1 MIATHQG
8 AMNGAAGNVPPRV
21 ALTTTN
27 VAEDHVY
34 HRPTVTI
41 YESYIAAL
49 EIVGLAPVLITPAHS
64 PQAVRSL
71 MNACAGLVLSGGE
84 DVDPA
89 RYGMDPSPALGTVNR
104 RRDEVEFA
112 ALEYALQQQLPVL
125 GICRGAQV
133 INVVLGGTLFQD
145 LATERPGPVLH
156 EQREPWGQR
165 THCASVVAGSR
176 LHEIV
181 HSDELHINSYHH
193 QAIRDVAPGLSV
205 VARADDGMVEAVEG
219 RDHPWLVG
227 VQWHPE
233 RYEASTADNDPD
245 RLLFQAF
252 ADVLR
257 GSVAGSSAADV
268 ELVR

>member
-1 MIATHQG
+1 
-8 AMNGAAGNVPPRV
+8 MNGSAANVPLRV
-21 ALTTTN
+21 ALTTTS
-27 VAEDHVY
+27 VTDGGAY
-34 HRPTVTI
+34 QRPAVTV
-41 YESYIAAL
+41 YESYIRAL
-49 EIVGLAPVLITPAHS
+49 ETVGLAPVLITPAHS
-64 PQAVRSL
+64 LQAVRSL

-84 DVDPA
+84 DVDPV

-104 RRDEVEFA
+104 RRDEVEFT
-112 ALEYALQQQLPVL
+112 ALEYALQQQMPVL

-156 EQREPWGQR
+156 QQSEPWGQR

-181 HSDELHINSYHH
+181 RSDELLINSYHH

-219 RDHPWLVG
+219 RDHPLLVG

-233 RYEASTADNDPD
+233 RYEASTADEDPD

-252 ADVLR
+252 ADVLH
-257 GSVAGSSAADV
+257 GSAAGSTTAAV